1 MIPSLSAPRPIRNG
15 DLRISASKETTL
27 GSAMLTT
34 ARMPDSLGVTA
45 WTAAGGTGA
54 GDGRG
59 GWARA
64 GSAGRGGAGAAL
76 AATTG
81 SAGGAAGSAGR
92 GGAGAGLAATTGP
105 AGGLAGS
112 AGRGGAGAA
121 LAATTGPAGGAAG
134 SAGRGARRAFSGS
147 ASSTFRMPLLL
158 GTRKTTSAPKPTSA
172 TTPIP
177 HMPNT
182 AMVEPCSEATNRAMA
197 PAAWYA
203 TLSPADSTRI
213 RSLASSACTRTTY
226 PPDLTPLTGTRSAS
240 PAGTVTSVP

>member
-45 WTAAGGTGA
+45 WTAGGGTGA
-54 GDGRG
+54 GD
-59 GWARA
+59 
-64 GSAGRGGAGAAL
+64 
-76 AATTG
+76 
-81 SAGGAAGSAGR
+81 GR

-134 SAGRGARRAFSGS
+134 SAGR
-147 ASSTFRMPLLL
+147 
-158 GTRKTTSAPKPTSA
+158 
-172 TTPIP
+172 
-177 HMPNT
+177 
-182 AMVEPCSEATNRAMA
+182 C
-197 PAAWYA
+197 
-203 TLSPADSTRI
+203 
-213 RSLASSACTRTTY
+213 
-226 PPDLTPLTGTRSAS
+226 
-240 PAGTVTSVP
+240 